1 MKYLIIVCAAVLA
14 LSGCGKCEVA
24 EPAEQ
29 SVAPASNAVPAKSL
43 GRQAIEGFTG
53 KTAVDAGQR
62 TKAKVADIG
71 KKEKE
76 KKDDI
81 NQVFGP

>member
-1 MKYLIIVCAAVLA
+1 MKYLIIVCAAALL
-14 LSGCGKCEVA
+14 LSGCGKCEVD

-29 SVAPASNAVPAKSL
+29 SAASAPNAVPAKSL
-43 GRQAIEGFTG
+43 GRQAVEGFTG

-62 TKAKVADIG
+62 TKAKIAGIG

-81 NQVFGP
+81 NQILGP